1 MEFKMNKNKAIGNL
15 TFIIIIALIA
25 IPTFTKVS
33 KKHQERLMKVTENQ
47 IIDTSKNCYYS
58 ESCIND
64 KITLAELYEKTGLAP
79 IINPITKMEFNEAS
93 YVNVIND
100 FEFIEK

>member
-1 MEFKMNKNKAIGNL
+1 MNKNKAIGNL
-15 TFIIIIALIA
+15 TFLIIIALIT
-25 IPTFTKVS
+25 IPTFTKV
-33 KKHQERLMKVTENQ
+33 KHNHQERLMNVAENQ
-47 IIDTSKNCYYS
+47 IIDTAKNCYYS
-58 ESCIND
+58 ESCINS

-93 YVNVIND
+93 YVDVVNN